1 MAFPPISS
9 RKKERGGCVCGPSS
23 ICRVHERRERRRVT
37 AYPPFTRS
45 VETLTVPT
53 LPPSPP
59 LPSPPLS
66 LLVYTRFHQ
75 FHYRPLLNNKPD
87 LTHSLPFFSLSAVPL
102 FFVFCFLPFLFL
114 FGTFWPD
121 LSSFSLCVVLC
132 VVCLCATC
140 VCVFKGGEEY
150 GGATKIDA
158 YSN

>member
-1 MAFPPISS
+1 MCVWAVVYLSS
-9 RKKERGGCVCGPSS
+9 AREEGEEAGDGVPSVHS
-23 ICRVHERRERRRVT
+23 IRRNT
-37 AYPPFTRS
+37 HCAN
-45 VETLTVPT
+45 
-53 LPPSPP
+53 PPSLPP

-150 GGATKIDA
+150 GAQRK
-158 YSN
+158 